1 MWDHPEKANVFDDE
15 EEIESDEYT
24 PPAIDFQKRIQR
36 AEEKSQKEIDKIAC
50 EQELSDQLAAAPR
63 YTCAWFRALL
73 ELEALSR
80 SENES
85 GSREI
90 SISFGRVESEPGT
103 ERTLLL
109 KQPSRYIPHWMEDFA
124 DDITL
129 KLQPKGR
136 EIKIEV
142 MSVKGYTLHARLR
155 NAEDVK
161 GIDLSR
167 ATASISVQNPGFLLE
182 SLQEGF
188 AALGLP
194 DDYDLKENL
203 SENIKFVFG
212 PPGTGKTTY
221 LAREELIP
229 LMRGTESEKILV
241 LAPTN
246 KAADVLAMR
255 IMELMG
261 EDSSYKGW
269 LVRFGTTYDEK
280 IERSD
285 IYKDRSFPLP
295 NLRRCVLITTIAR
308 FPYDS
313 IDGQKLHE
321 LDWDRVV
328 IDEASMIPIA
338 NIIYPLYQAKPK
350 QFIIAGDPLQ
360 IQPVAQVEQ
369 DENIYKMVELKSF
382 TEPHTE
388 PHDYEIKLLTTQYRS
403 VPSVG
408 EVFSRFA
415 YGGVLEH
422 ARSEDS
428 RRRTNIDDVLD
439 VAPLNIIKFPVS
451 KYEGIYRAKR
461 LGNTPYHV
469 YSALLAYEFAAFLAR
484 KIGVA
489 IPGESYSI
497 GVISPYRAQADLI
510 DRLLARAELPSNVRV
525 QAGTIHGFQGDEC
538 DTIIAVFNP
547 PPTIS
552 DSKDMFL
559 NKLNIINVSISRAR
573 DCLFVL
579 MPDEETEHI
588 GRLKLVNRVERLV
601 KGSETYQEYSADE
614 IEELMFGRIGYLED
628 NTFSTSHQN
637 VNVYGLPE
645 KRYEVRSEDTAIDVQ
660 IHEGVV
666 DC

>member
-1 MWDHPEKANVFDDE
+1 
-15 EEIESDEYT
+15 
-24 PPAIDFQKRIQR
+24 
-36 AEEKSQKEIDKIAC
+36 
-50 EQELSDQLAAAPR
+50 
-63 YTCAWFRALL
+63 
-73 ELEALSR
+73 
-80 SENES
+80 
-85 GSREI
+85 
-90 SISFGRVESEPGT
+90 
-103 ERTLLL
+103 
-109 KQPSRYIPHWMEDFA
+109 
-124 DDITL
+124 
-129 KLQPKGR
+129 
-136 EIKIEV
+136 
-142 MSVKGYTLHARLR
+142 
-155 NAEDVK
+155 
-161 GIDLSR
+161 
-167 ATASISVQNPGFLLE
+167 
-182 SLQEGF
+182 
-188 AALGLP
+188 
-194 DDYDLKENL
+194 
-203 SENIKFVFG
+203 
-212 PPGTGKTTY
+212 
-221 LAREELIP
+221 
-229 LMRGTESEKILV
+229 
-241 LAPTN
+241 
-246 KAADVLAMR
+246 
-255 IMELMG
+255 MG

-308 FPYDS
+308 FPSDS

-428 RRRTNIDDVLD
+428 RRRANIDDVLD

-510 DRLLARAELPSNVRV
+510 DRPVMNGGVVIKYNANARYTTDSVSA
-525 QAGTIHGFQGDEC
+525 
-538 DTIIAVFNP
+538 AVFGEICRAAGVPVQRYTNRADKP
-547 PPTIS
+547 GGSTLGNIS
-552 DSKDMFL
+552 LSHVSLDSVDIGLAQLAMHSCYETAGAKDTEYLVRAMTEFY
-559 NKLNIINVSISRAR
+559 SREIR
-573 DCLFVL
+573 KT
-579 MPDEETEHI
+579 PDGI
-588 GRLKLVNRVERLV
+588 R
-601 KGSETYQEYSADE
+601 
-614 IEELMFGRIGYLED
+614 IE
-628 NTFSTSHQN
+628 
-637 VNVYGLPE
+637 
-645 KRYEVRSEDTAIDVQ
+645 
-660 IHEGVV
+660 
-666 DC
+666 